1 MSVCISIGYIA
12 HLPHAILQVL
22 PADAAAQVFDDY
34 SVVCPCGW
42 PIPVGAAIVGP
53 RASWRRGPAGSSV
66 RQLDHHP
73 FAIQLSAVQ
82 LVHGVIG
89 VAVVIKLHKSESIF
103 KQDFTDLSKTTEEP
117 LQVAFPDAIAEV
129 ANVDPGHDLSGC
141 FAVEPGDDA
150 TGGIRMR

>member
-1 MSVCISIGYIA
+1 MPVCISIGYIA
-12 HLPHAILQVL
+12 NLPHAILQVL

-42 PIPVGAAIVGP
+42 PISVSATVGP
-53 RASWRRGPAGSSV
+53 SAPWRRGPAGSSM

-73 FAIQLSAVQ
+73 FAIQFSAVQ

-89 VAVVIKLHKSESIF
+89 VAVVIKLNKSESIF
-103 KQDFTDLSKTTEEP
+103 KQDFTDLSETPEEP
-117 LQVAFPDAIAEV
+117 LQVAFTDAIAQV
-129 ANVDPGHDLSGC
+129 ANVDPGHDFSGC

>member
-1 MSVCISIGYIA
+1 MPVCISIGDIA
-12 HLPHAILQVL
+12 NLPHAILQVL

-42 PIPVGAAIVGP
+42 PISVSATVGP
-53 RASWRRGPAGSSV
+53 RAPWRRGPAGSSV

-73 FAIQLSAVQ
+73 FAIQFSAVQ

-89 VAVVIKLHKSESIF
+89 VAVVIKLHKSETVF
-103 KQDFTDLSKTTEEP
+103 KQDFTDLSETPEEP
-117 LQVAFPDAIAEV
+117 LQVAFSDAIAEV
-129 ANVDPGHDLSGC
+129 ANVDPGHDFSGC